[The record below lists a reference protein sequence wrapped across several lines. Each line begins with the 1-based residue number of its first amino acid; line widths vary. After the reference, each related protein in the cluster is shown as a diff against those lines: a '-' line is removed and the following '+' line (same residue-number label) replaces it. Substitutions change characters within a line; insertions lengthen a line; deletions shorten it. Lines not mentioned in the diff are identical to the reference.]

1 MRRMLDEL
9 VAGARE
15 RASVLMPHR
24 ERLQRHVASMGP
36 SRSLG
41 AALGAPGL
49 GVIAE
54 IKRRS
59 PSVGGIAPDLDP
71 RRLGRSYEE
80 GGAVAVSVLTDPV
93 GFGAFPADLPSTT
106 RTVSVPVLRKDFIV
120 MPEQVWETRAM
131 GADAI
136 LLIAAIVNDE
146 TLEGLVAEAER
157 AGIAALVEAHTA
169 DEVHRAVAAGAAIVG
184 VNNRDLTTF
193 AVSLVTAERLRD
205 LIPNGVIS
213 VAESGI
219 SSPQDARRMRSAG
232 YDAVL
237 VGEAA
242 SRAEDPARFIAS
254 LMEPA

>member
-15 RASVLMPHR
+15 RACVLVPHR
-24 ERLQRHVASMGP
+24 ERLERHVASMSP
-36 SRSLG
+36 ARSLRM
-41 AALGAPGL
+41 ALGGPGL
-49 GVIAE
+49 SIIAE

-59 PSVGGIAPDLDP
+59 PSVGAIAPDLDP
-71 RRLGRSYEE
+71 RRLGRSYED
-80 GGAVAVSVLTDPV
+80 GGAAAISVLTDPD

-106 RTVSVPVLRKDFIV
+106 RAVSLPVLRKDFVV

-136 LLIAAIVNDE
+136 LLIAAIVDDG
-146 TLEGLVAEAER
+146 TLEALIAETNR
-157 AGIAALVEAHTA
+157 AGLEALVEAHTA
-169 DEVHRAVAAGAAIVG
+169 DEVHRSVAAGARVVG

-193 AVSLVTAERLRD
+193 QVSLATAEQLRD
-205 LIPNGVIS
+205 LIPAGVVA

-219 SSPQDARRMRSAG
+219 SLPADARRMHDAG
-232 YDAVL
+232 FDAVL

-254 LMEPA
+254 LMVAQ